1 MKRLHKILMGGA
13 VALALAVA
21 FAGCKNAND
30 TVGEAEMISYT
41 SSTNSTTKAEATASI
56 NYNNPTGEYKR
67 GMRLFNNKK
76 KGITTKFVLDV
87 SNSNNPGLLGI
98 VFDLTDNKDGTMN
111 FCVVGVKSNPSKGKA
126 ETYVTYFKNVSESNF
141 DKQNFGVSGSNLV
154 YLEPAD
160 NSNTELDISPKD
172 GKLNIGVKIEA
183 LKATDIVTDD
193 GYDSKDTSNAY
204 KISWFTADETDVT
217 AHLKKGQGDNGT
229 NAIHTYS
236 IPRDKIDAST
246 DKPIEAKMG
255 FYANVYANQTL
266 KGEWQ
271 VADMKH
277 NPNGIFWCDEENVS
291 RTAVTNSNPMGI
303 ELVK

>member
-1 MKRLHKILMGGA
+1 
-13 VALALAVA
+13 
-21 FAGCKNAND
+21 
-30 TVGEAEMISYT
+30 MINYT

-56 NYNNPTGEYKR
+56 NYTNSTGDYKR

-111 FCVVGVKSNPSKGKA
+111 FCVVGVKSNPSNGKA

-154 YLEPAD
+154 PLEPTD
-160 NSNTELDISPKD
+160 DSNKELNISPKD

-183 LKATDIVTDD
+183 LKKEATSEGD
-193 GYDSKDTSNAY
+193 GYDGQDQNNAY

-217 AHLKKGQGDNGT
+217 AHLKNGQGDNGVA
-229 NAIHTYS
+229 AIHTYHIS
-236 IPRDKIDAST
+236 REKIGATT

>member
-1 MKRLHKILMGGA
+1 M
-13 VALALAVA
+13 
-21 FAGCKNAND
+21 D
-30 TVGEAEMISYT
+30 TY
-41 SSTNSTTKAEATASI
+41 
-56 NYNNPTGEYKR
+56 
-67 GMRLFNNKK
+67 
-76 KGITTKFVLDV
+76 
-87 SNSNNPGLLGI
+87 
-98 VFDLTDNKDGTMN
+98 
-111 FCVVGVKSNPSKGKA
+111 
-126 ETYVTYFKNVSESNF
+126 NF

-183 LKATDIVTDD
+183 LKKEATSEGD
-193 GYDSKDTSNAY
+193 GYDGQDQNNAY

-217 AHLKKGQGDNGT
+217 VNLKNGKGDGGSD
-229 NAIHTYS
+229 AIHTCEIS
-236 IPRDKIDAST
+236 RDKIDATT
-246 DKPIEAKMG
+246 DKTIEAKMG

>member
-30 TVGEAEMISYT
+30 TVGEADLINYT

-56 NYNNPTGEYKR
+56 NYTNSTGDYKR

-98 VFDLTDNKDGTMN
+98 VFDLTNNKDGTMN
-111 FCVVGVKSNPSKGKA
+111 FCVVGVKSKPSNGKA

-154 YLEPAD
+154 PLEPTND
-160 NSNTELDISPKD
+160 SNKELDISPKD
-172 GKLNIGVKIEA
+172 GKLNVGVKIEA
-183 LKATDIVTDD
+183 LKKEATSDGD
-193 GYDSKDTSNAY
+193 GYDRQDQNNAY
-204 KISWFTADETDVT
+204 KISWFTANETDVT
-217 AHLKKGQGDNGT
+217 VNLKNGKGDGGFD
-229 NAIHTYS
+229 AIHTCE
-236 IPRDKIDAST
+236 ILRDKIDATT
-246 DKPIEAKMG
+246 DKIIEAKMG

>member
-30 TVGEAEMISYT
+30 TVGEADLINYT

-56 NYNNPTGEYKR
+56 NYTNSTGDYKR

-126 ETYVTYFKNVSESNF
+126 ETYVTYFKNVRESNF

-160 NSNTELDISPKD
+160 NSNTELAISPKD

-217 AHLKKGQGDNGT
+217 AHLKNGQGDNGAT
-229 NAIHTYS
+229 AIHTYS
-236 IPRDKIDAST
+236 IPREKIGAKT

-255 FYANVYANQTL
+255 FYANVYAGQTL

>member
-30 TVGEAEMISYT
+30 TVGEADLINYT

-56 NYNNPTGEYKR
+56 NYTNSTGDYKR

-111 FCVVGVKSNPSKGKA
+111 FCVVGVKSKPSNGKA

-160 NSNTELDISPKD
+160 NSNTELNISPKD

-183 LKATDIVTDD
+183 LKKTLDFCLKRE
-193 GYDSKDTSNAY
+193 YPLCCNKNARM
-204 KISWFTADETDVT
+204 A
-217 AHLKKGQGDNGT
+217 
-229 NAIHTYS
+229 
-236 IPRDKIDAST
+236 
-246 DKPIEAKMG
+246 
-255 FYANVYANQTL
+255 
-266 KGEWQ
+266 
-271 VADMKH
+271 
-277 NPNGIFWCDEENVS
+277 
-291 RTAVTNSNPMGI
+291 
-303 ELVK
+303 ELVDALVSGASVERRAGSSPVLGTQAQVVKLVYTLL